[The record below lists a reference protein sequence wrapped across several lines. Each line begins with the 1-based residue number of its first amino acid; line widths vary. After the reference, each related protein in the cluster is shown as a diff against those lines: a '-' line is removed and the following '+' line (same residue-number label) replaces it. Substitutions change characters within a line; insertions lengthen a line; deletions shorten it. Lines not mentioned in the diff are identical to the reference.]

1 MKTPLKKN
9 RKDRDYSAAEAY
21 EAFNFIIDIL
31 QSDLDRCSDECI
43 KAREKEDVQFWRRAL
58 VRAVFS
64 LMEGV
69 VHRMKQIALAYYKKR
84 RVNFSASEI
93 MILSD
98 KSYELD
104 RQGKIA
110 EKRLKA
116 SLTGNIRLAFSM
128 FARVHHSTY
137 DLRVDNAA
145 WEAFLKSIEV
155 RDRLMHPKEYVP
167 RIWRGLA

>member
-1 MKTPLKKN
+1 
-9 RKDRDYSAAEAY
+9 
-21 EAFNFIIDIL
+21 
-31 QSDLDRCSDECI
+31 
-43 KAREKEDVQFWRRAL
+43 

-84 RVNFSASEI
+84 HVNFSASEI

-128 FARVHHSTY
+128 FGRVHHSTY

-155 RDRLMHPKEYVP
+155 RDRLMHPKEYVQLNVSDDEMSRLDRTYQWFSKSLIEVTRLGGGTRGESDEP
-167 RIWRGLA
+167 RSLVPIRARQSSS